1 MRTQVYVDGF
11 NLYYGALKD
20 TPFKWVD
27 PVKLAYQLL
36 PASYS
41 VSKLKYFTARVSGI
55 PDAGAPARQQA
66 YLSALAT
73 LPEVEVIWGSFL
85 SKTIWRPLT
94 NLPVAGRRI
103 GTPNPVTM
111 PAGTHSV
118 SGPTTQKLPVGTY
131 SPPTKGA
138 KKRRKRTRPHPD
150 AVVSEVHTMEEKGS
164 DVNLAVHLVND
175 AWKKSFDAAVVIS
188 NDTDLVTPIRM
199 VSAEQGKPVFVVC
212 PSGKRMAAQLAAVA
226 THKRHVRTAMLRAAQ
241 FPNYIPG
248 SAVTK
253 PTAW

>member
-118 SGPTTQKLPVGTY
+118 SGPTTQK
-131 SPPTKGA
+131 
-138 KKRRKRTRPHPD
+138 
-150 AVVSEVHTMEEKGS
+150 
-164 DVNLAVHLVND
+164 
-175 AWKKSFDAAVVIS
+175 AA
-188 NDTDLVTPIRM
+188 
-199 VSAEQGKPVFVVC
+199 C
-212 PSGKRMAAQLAAVA
+212 
-226 THKRHVRTAMLRAAQ
+226 RH
-241 FPNYIPG
+241 I
-248 SAVTK
+248 
-253 PTAW
+253 

>member
-1 MRTQVYVDGF
+1 MRTRVYVDGF
-11 NLYYGALKD
+11 NLYYGALKG
-20 TPFKWVD
+20 TPFKWLD
-27 PVKLAYQLL
+27 LVKLAYQLL
-36 PASYS
+36 PAGYS
-41 VSKLKYFTARVSGI
+41 VTKLKYFTARVSGI

-66 YLSALAT
+66 YLRALAT
-73 LPEVEVIWGSFL
+73 LPEVQIVMGTFL

-118 SGPTTQKLPVGTY
+118 SGPRTQTLPVGTY
-131 SPPTKGA
+131 GQPARGTKKG
-138 KKRRKRTRPHPD
+138 RKRTKPLLD

-164 DVNLAVHLVND
+164 DVNLAAHLLND

-199 VSAEQGKPVFVVC
+199 VSVERNRPVFVVC
-212 PSGKRMAAQLAAVA
+212 PKGNRMAPALARVA
-226 THKRHVRTAMLRAAQ
+226 SHKRHVRTSMLRKAQ
-241 FPNYIPG
+241 FPKNIPG
-248 SAVTK
+248 ISVSK
-253 PTAW
+253 PATW